1 MDSAPLAPEIL
12 PLRES
17 AVLLSVDGRPT
28 CGARKKSGKRCL
40 LLAGHGT
47 VHPGYGPCKY
57 HMGHMKETQQR
68 AARDQMQD
76 LFNEKVRLGEIS
88 PDAEPEE
95 VLLQEVARAHAAVD
109 AFDAQV
115 LALSEEERLTN
126 QGRVLISMWNK
137 QREMLATVSRIALAA
152 GVQERQTQ
160 VLEIQAMGVIK
171 ALDAVVNSAELDL
184 TPIQRA
190 AARRLL
196 AGELRQ
202 ISMSEMQRMEMQE
215 IETGG

>member
-1 MDSAPLAPEIL
+1 
-12 PLRES
+12 
-17 AVLLSVDGRPT
+17 
-28 CGARKKSGKRCL
+28 
-40 LLAGHGT
+40 
-47 VHPGYGPCKY
+47 
-57 HMGHMKETQQR
+57 
-68 AARDQMQD
+68 
-76 LFNEKVRLGEIS
+76 
-88 PDAEPEE
+88 
-95 VLLQEVARAHAAVD
+95 
-109 AFDAQV
+109 
-115 LALSEEERLTN
+115 
-126 QGRVLISMWNK
+126 
-137 QREMLATVSRIALAA
+137 LAA

>member
-1 MDSAPLAPEIL
+1 
-12 PLRES
+12 
-17 AVLLSVDGRPT
+17 
-28 CGARKKSGKRCL
+28 